1 MKKILIGHTQGTER
15 IATEIRGHRDSTL
28 EIVSFFAL
36 LCTSETLRQF
46 LRKSCLTLIVSGC
59 VLLISSG
66 STARETEKP
75 PADRRNFV
83 ACPIVR
89 DTKTLPCWLAEYEGE
104 LYFLGL
110 QGSSASEFYP
120 PQLNHEVLV
129 EGTVRN
135 EARVCGGLPLGALR
149 ISVLPELNRACN
161 TLLPAEDGIEAPA
174 TSARR
179 FTDDMRKPG
188 TDTSQR
194 EFTVPFDF
202 DSDYLTLHTTR
213 IVGEAAR
220 VAKAVKPA
228 KVEVQGHRA
237 TTWLSNGKQFIEAE
251 TIAAKR
257 ANKVGEILI
266 GLGLASSSV
275 SVSWKVEPEPCDGV
289 TDPDKRRVTIKII
302 I

>member
-1 MKKILIGHTQGTER
+1 MHK
-15 IATEIRGHRDSTL
+15 
-28 EIVSFFAL
+28 AL
-36 LCTSETLRQF
+36 T
-46 LRKSCLTLIVSGC
+46 
-59 VLLISSG
+59 VLLFIGAAFLASG
-66 STARETEKP
+66 TAARRNDQP
-75 PADRRNFV
+75 PANRRNFV

-110 QGSSASEFYP
+110 QGSSASAFYP

-129 EGTVRN
+129 EGNITN
-135 EARVCGGLPLGALR
+135 EPRICGGIPLKPLR

-161 TLLPAEDGIEAPA
+161 TLLPAENGIEAPA
-174 TSARR
+174 TPAQR

-188 TDTSQR
+188 TDAIQR

-220 VAKAVKPA
+220 VAKAVKAA
-228 KVEVQGHRA
+228 KIEVQGYRA
-237 TTWLSNGKQFIEAE
+237 TTWLSNGGKLIEDQ
-251 TIAAKR
+251 TIAEKR
-257 ANKVGEILI
+257 AKKVGEILV
-266 GLGLASSSV
+266 GLGLPAAAV
-275 SVSWKVEPEPCDGV
+275 SVNWNGEPEPCDGV